1 MNNYDIKKQMILNAF
16 KWREDRKK
24 NSDEELYG
32 QLYLFI
38 MYLSFISNMHY
49 MNNNLIDYNYNN
61 NINYLDL
68 DLD

>member
-24 NSDEELYG
+24 KSDEELYG

-38 MYLSFISNMHY
+38 MYLSLFSNLHY
-49 MNNNLIDYNYNN
+49 MYNNYNN
-61 NINYLDL
+61 NNINNIIIDL
-68 DLD
+68 D